1 MADTADKDAGHGT
14 TCDGCL
20 MLGFVTRLEK
30 AEAQIDALTRA
41 LHLANVGVEPTAKWL
56 DSKMAE
62 IDARYGSVEIGGSGA

>member
-1 MADTADKDAGHGT
+1 MTGTDHGD

-62 IDARYGSVEIGGSGA
+62 IETRYSSVDKP